1 MQHWFKRCDVGKLTD
16 ATGRGAFAL
25 VNRTTGQAMANG
37 NNQLG
42 LVLYSGHVA
51 VQSSMLWSQGRQL
64 DSGFAEIRTFN
75 NMSQTLNGL
84 GGNCVHGTVVG
95 LWPSSPRAAN
105 AIWRIEPIVD
115 QICSD

>member
-25 VNRTTGQAMANG
+25 VNRTTGQAMVNG

-51 VQSSMLWSQGRQL
+51 VQSSMLWSQGAEL
-64 DSGFAEIRTFN
+64 EGGGYAEIRMFSN
-75 NMSQTLNGL
+75 ISQTLNGL
-84 GGNCVHGTVVG
+84 GGNCVHGRLVG
-95 LWPSSPRAAN
+95 LYDTEPHAAN
-105 AIWRIEPIVD
+105 AIWRIDPIVD
-115 QICSD
+115 QI